1 MANRIKGITVE
12 IGGDTTKLSKALE
25 GVNKNIKNTQT
36 QLKDVEKLLKL
47 DPTNTELL
55 SQKQKLLADA
65 VTATKE
71 KLETLKTAAEQ
82 ANQALANGDI
92 SQEQYDALR
101 REIIE
106 TEQELQNLQREA
118 EASGTALA
126 KLGQAGEMLENAGG
140 KIADVGKTLTT
151 HVTVPIAA
159 AGTAAVKTA
168 ADFDAAMS
176 KVAAVSG
183 ATGEDLDALRDKA
196 REMGAKTK
204 FSASEAADAMN
215 YMAMA
220 GWKTGDMLEGI
231 EGIMNLAAASGED
244 LATTSDI
251 VTDALTAFGMSAD
264 DSSHFADVLAAA
276 SSNANTNVSM
286 MGETFK
292 YCAPVAGALGFS
304 CEDTAQA
311 IGLMANSGIKST
323 QAGTALRTIM
333 NTLAGDVKICGDS
346 IGEVEIATTNAD
358 GSMRDLND
366 ILADCRSAFSQLSES
381 EQASAAQALVGK
393 NAMSGF
399 LALMNAAPSDIQKL
413 EGAISTCSD
422 EIDGYNGVTAKMAA
436 VMQDNL
442 GGQLTILKSQLQEL
456 AISFGEILMPAIRS
470 IVSRIQGL
478 IDKFNALSP
487 ATKETIVK
495 VALVAAALGPLLV
508 VVGKTMVGVGK
519 LMQFISNLPT
529 IIAGAKAA
537 FSSFGAVIGGISAP
551 VVAVIAVV
559 AALVAAFVHLW
570 KTNDEFRAK
579 ITAIWEQIKS
589 IFSGFCQGIVDRIN
603 ALGFDFK
610 NITEVIKA
618 VWDGLCKFLKPI
630 FEGQFQQIA
639 NIFKAV
645 TNIILS
651 ILDIFVGIFTGDWS
665 RVWGGIKGIFSAVWN
680 FIKDTLKNALNM
692 ICGIFGTDLGEV
704 KEFWVNVWTSIKN
717 FFVGIWTAIY
727 NSVSEKINLI
737 KTVITVVWN
746 AIHTAISTVLNA
758 IWNVISTVWQTI
770 YDFISPLLEAFRY
783 LFETIFEAIHVIISR
798 VMDWIHEKITTA
810 WENIKAV
817 VTIVLEAIKSVIET
831 VWNAIHAAITT
842 AMDAISNVI
851 YTVWN
856 EISGFIS
863 GVLNAI
869 WSVISSIWESIKNHI
884 TNALNAIHAVVSA
897 VWNAMSGFISG
908 ILNTIFATVA
918 NIWNNI
924 KSTIINILNAI
935 KTVVTSIWDSIKT
948 AISNK
953 ITAIKTTIENG
964 FNAAVNFIKN
974 LASQAFQWG
983 ADIIN
988 NIVSG
993 IKSKINA
1000 VADAVKGIA
1009 DKIRSFLHFSVPDE
1023 GPLADFESWMPDFM
1037 KGLADGINANANV
1050 VGDAVNSFAGGLA
1063 EKISSVIQSA
1073 LSNVVTSVQGFMTQ
1087 VFDTVKTV
1095 WTNANAAIDATMSQ
1109 ISSGITSGWKTIVST
1124 IKPAL
1129 ESIRNIIMTTWKAVS
1144 SVISAALDGIK
1155 KIVTAV
1161 WTALKNLIKTGQLDI
1176 KSVVTTT
1183 WETVSGVVRTA
1194 VNAIKSVVQAV
1205 WDAMPDTVRSAM
1217 NRVKDAVLSIWDGI
1231 KNGIGD
1237 RLGGVRDAVVNA
1249 MNAVYNAVMDKVN
1262 SSWSWGRDLMQ
1273 NLINGITYML
1283 GSLINTVADVARSIW
1298 EYLHFS
1304 VPEKGALTDVEEW
1317 MPDFMK
1323 GLAKGIDK
1331 SKKYVEAAVSG
1342 VADAMTLTMQSGLN
1356 VDMDGISGAMMDGSP
1371 AGTVINNYNNDNS
1384 RTVNQTNNSPKSLS
1398 RLEIYRM
1405 TRNALNV

>member
-36 QLKDVEKLLKL
+36 QLKDVQKLLKL
-47 DPTNTELL
+47 DPSNTELL
-55 SQKQKLLADA
+55 SQKQKLLTDA

-82 ANQALANGDI
+82 ANTALANGDI
-92 SQEQYDALR
+92 SQEQYDALQ
-101 REIIE
+101 REIVE

-118 EASGTALA
+118 EASSTALA
-126 KLGQAGEMLENAGG
+126 KLGQAGEMLEKAGD

-183 ATGEDLDALRDKA
+183 ATGDELDALRDKA

-251 VTDALTAFGMSAD
+251 VTDALTAFGLSAA
-264 DSSHFADVLAAA
+264 DSGHFADVLAAA

-292 YCAPVAGALGFS
+292 YCAPVAGSLGFS

-311 IGLMANSGIKST
+311 IGLMANSGIKGS
-323 QAGTALRTIM
+323 QSGTALRSIM
-333 NTLAGDVKICGDS
+333 TVLAGDVKFCGDAF
-346 IGEVEIATTNAD
+346 GEIEIATTNTD
-358 GSMRDLND
+358 GSMRELND
-366 ILADCRSAFSQLSES
+366 ILADCRVAFAQMSES

-399 LALMNAAPSDIQKL
+399 LALMNAAPEDIQKL

-422 EIDGYNGVTAKMAA
+422 EIDGYNGVTEKMAA

-442 GGQLTILKSQLQEL
+442 AGQITILKSQLQEL

-519 LMQFISNLPT
+519 LMKFVSNLPT

-537 FSSFGAVIGGISAP
+537 FTSFGAVIGGISAP
-551 VVAVIAVV
+551 VVAVIAVI

-570 KTNDEFRAK
+570 RTNEDFRNK

-639 NIFKAV
+639 NTFKAV
-645 TNIILS
+645 TDIILS

-665 RVWGGIKGIFSAVWN
+665 RVWDGIKGIFAAVWN

-704 KEFWVNVWTSIKN
+704 KEFWVNVWTSIKNFFVNIWNGIKNFVSTVLNAIKNFFTTIWTGIKN

-758 IWNVISTVWQTI
+758 IW
-770 YDFISPLLEAFRY
+770 
-783 LFETIFEAIHVIISR
+783 
-798 VMDWIHEKITTA
+798 
-810 WENIKAV
+810 
-817 VTIVLEAIKSVIET
+817 
-831 VWNAIHAAITT
+831 
-842 AMDAISNVI
+842 
-851 YTVWN
+851 
-856 EISGFIS
+856 
-863 GVLNAI
+863 
-869 WSVISSIWESIKNHI
+869 SVISSIWNSIKDHI
-884 TNALNAIHAVVSA
+884 TNTLNAIHAVVSA
-897 VWNAMSGFISG
+897 VWNAISGFISG
-908 ILNTIFATVA
+908 VLNTISSVVSS
-918 NIWNNI
+918 IWNGI
-924 KSTIINILNAI
+924 KNTITNILSAI
-935 KTVVTSIWDSIKT
+935 KTTVSNIWDSVKNAVT
-948 AISNK
+948 QK
-953 ITAIKTTIENG
+953 ITAIKDTIVNG

-988 NIVSG
+988 GIVNG
-993 IKSKINA
+993 IKNCIGK
-1000 VADAVKGIA
+1000 VADAVKGVA
-1009 DKIRSFLHFSVPDE
+1009 NKIKSFLHFSVPDE

-1037 KGLADGINANANV
+1037 QGLADGINANANV
-1050 VGDAVNSFAGGLA
+1050 VGDAVNGFAGGLA

-1087 VFDTVKTV
+1087 VINTVKTV
-1095 WTNANAAIDATMSQ
+1095 CTNANAAIDATMSQ
-1109 ISSGITSGWKTIVST
+1109 ISSGITSGWKTIIST
-1124 IKPAL
+1124 IKTAL
-1129 ESIRNIIMTTWKAVS
+1129 ENIRNVITTTWKAVS

-1161 WTALKNLIKTGQLDI
+1161 WAALKNLIKTGQLDI
-1176 KSVVTTT
+1176 KSVVMTT
-1183 WETVSGVVRTA
+1183 WEAVSGVVRTA

-1217 NRVKDAVLSIWDGI
+1217 NRVKEAVLSIWDGI

-1283 GSLINTVADVARSIW
+1283 GSLIDTVADVARSIW

-1323 GLAKGIDK
+1323 GLAKGINK
-1331 SKKYVEAAVSG
+1331 SRKYVEAAVSG

-1398 RLEIYRM
+1398 RLEIYRQ